1 MKNKLISAFLVSAM
15 SCAVFAADISTY
27 EYAAYKNSNDVKS
40 ALRDGGF
47 KVIGEY
53 DAMSNPDYHVIA
65 YTCKTLQ
72 GDASKKDRAF
82 AGVQKVLV
90 DKADNTLVLTNP
102 EYFERAFLQDDFKE
116 DHAARVHKKLS
127 LAFGE
132 LKGSEDALEDD
143 DLADYHFMMGMPYYE
158 DMIEIAEGENLNEKL
173 ENNAKD
179 NIVFKLQLG
188 DATLYGIA
196 MPTEKGEKYYVNEIK
211 GAKHAAFLPYMV
223 MIEDN
228 KAKIM
233 HPKYYL
239 AVSYPNLSMGDF
251 MSISD
256 TPDDIEEYMS
266 SFFK

>member
-1 MKNKLISAFLVSAM
+1 MKNKLMTSLLVSVVAC
-15 SCAVFAADISTY
+15 SVWAADISTY
-27 EYAAYKNSNDVKS
+27 EYAKYKSSNDVKS
-40 ALRDGGF
+40 SLRDAGF
-47 KVIGEY
+47 KVVGEY

-102 EYFERAFLQDDFKE
+102 AYFQSAFLQDDFNA
-116 DHAARVHKKLS
+116 DHAKRVNSKLS
-127 LAFGE
+127 TAFGT
-132 LKGSEDALEDD
+132 LKGSKDTLEDD
-143 DLADYHFMMGMPYYE
+143 DIAGYHFMMAMPYYE
-158 DMIEIAEGENLNEKL
+158 DMIEVAEGEGLAQKL
-173 ENNAKD
+173 EANAKD

-188 DATLYGIA
+188 DATLYGVA
-196 MPTEKGEKYYVNEIK
+196 MTTDKGEKYYVNEIK

-256 TPDDIEEYMS
+256 TPDDIENYFIS
-266 SFFK
+266 LFK